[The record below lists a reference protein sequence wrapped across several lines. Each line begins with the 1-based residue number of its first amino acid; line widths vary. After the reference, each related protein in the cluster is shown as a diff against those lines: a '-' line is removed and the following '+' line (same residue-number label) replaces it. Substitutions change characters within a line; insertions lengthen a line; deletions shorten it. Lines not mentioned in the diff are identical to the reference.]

1 MSYFDEN
8 VIPGAQVAGQT
19 TQQTTV
25 YGSATA
31 LDEQTAIDL
40 AKTAAK
46 EDAFN
51 KFGVNSGDLTI
62 DQTTDSIRIKQNTIF
77 DKKGNESYTYTATYG
92 ATAYLNTPITDP
104 APPLP
109 PDPPPLPP
117 DPVYDGPGFG
127 EGESPPLPADPVYDG
142 PGIGEGESPPLQ
154 PDPVK
159 PVIPTPVATMPTVVV
174 TAERNTPQ
182 STLVNPLHEYDSYT
196 YGLSLHLMNIFDF
209 NAVAD
214 DPQHRYVPRNVLIAS
229 AGRFQGY
236 ARSPAFTEDFY
247 FENLKISTI
256 IGAGKRNKSSN
267 VVECNFTII
276 EPNGFTLF
284 NRIVTAAEQ
293 VNGKNG
299 NYMKM
304 PYMLQIDFFGI
315 KDGELGQTPIANLTK
330 HIPVTLIGIKTRV
343 STRGAEYTVNAVAFN
358 HSAFNQTYVRS
369 PADFAIRAKTVS
381 EVFGLGAVDA
391 NSSNAATQ
399 AQKDDLQRQETELE
413 RQIQLTG
420 GQEGAELRAQANSLK
435 SKISSF
441 GPFKINGFTDGINSW
456 YQELKKRGTV
466 SKVNTVRV
474 EFDPEIGLSNIYPSK
489 SPVSVASAA
498 SADNNT
504 PKDDK
509 TNIQS
514 NLNNK
519 GQIKFDAGV
528 MTIPAGT
535 SITDLI
541 DWAVRN
547 SQWMEKQLYDPTA
560 SSESKDTNNS
570 NQLKDPLKWI
580 KIIPKIKFSR
590 EGYDPSTNNYS
601 LDITYYVK
609 PWKVNSKLPT
619 GPLGK
624 TPGYVKEYNYI
635 YTGKNRDVIDL
646 QIDFDM
652 LFYQQ
657 MTANRNKRKTSM
669 TAPVQGDP
677 EVFYENNGETSSTTG
692 PASDVQKSGPIVV
705 PQSRVQPIPISYTAN
720 DVRYANRMGG
730 NQAASVT
737 GGDLQKNLFKGDM
750 ISVKLKILGDPHFIK
765 QDDIFLGQ
773 DATTQSGLLTNN
785 GSLWMDNSELYVYVK
800 FKSPIDYNEDI
811 GLALPTNQTYSES
824 ELSGVYRVISVDNE
838 FSRGQFVQTLDL
850 ARLPLTQEMQFMNTN
865 AKQRTD
871 TAMIVQM
878 SQQGAFKST
887 RFAGPAIL
895 QTAVQTAGGTAAGLA
910 LTAVTNPGAA
920 ASMAGS
926 LANKAINSAVSKVE
940 NMAMNAVKDFAK
952 PYLDSAKE
960 LATSMFDGFKT
971 DLGFA
976 EADFAAGNYGQAFT
990 DVTGIDLGGLGFGDG
1005 IEVDPE
1011 IADAA
1016 LAAEVGDIGAVFDSE
1031 AFAADF
1037 GSGDVA
1043 SDLADFFG

>member
-31 LDEQTAIDL
+31 ADEQTAIDL
-40 AKTAAK
+40 AITAAR
-46 EDAFN
+46 ENAYV

-77 DKKGNESYTYTATYG
+77 DKNAPNGETYTYTATYG
-92 ATAYLNTPITDP
+92 ATAYLNIPVVDP

-109 PDPPPLPP
+109 PDPPPAPP
-117 DPVYDGPGFG
+117 
-127 EGESPPLPADPVYDG
+127 DPVYDG
-142 PGIGEGESPPLQ
+142 PGIGEGESPPLPSDPVISNPVYDNDPR
-154 PDPVK
+154 PDPAK

-196 YGLSLHLMNIFDF
+196 YNLSLHLMNIFDF
-209 NAVAD
+209 NAVVD

-247 FENLKISTI
+247 FDNLKISTI

-267 VVECNFTII
+267 VVECTFTII

-299 NYMKM
+299 NYIKM

-315 KDGELGQTPIANLTK
+315 KGGELGQTPIANLTK
-330 HIPVTLIGIKTRV
+330 HIPVTLIGIKSRV
-343 STRGAEYTVNAVAFN
+343 SSRGAEYTVSAVAFN

-369 PADFAIRAKTVS
+369 PADFTVRAKTVS
-381 EVFGLGAVDA
+381 EIFGLGTVDA
-391 NSSNAATQ
+391 NSTNAATQ
-399 AQKDDLQRQETELE
+399 AQKEELQRQESDLEKQIKTAGEEGVEL
-413 RQIQLTG
+413 QK
-420 GQEGAELRAQANSLK
+420 QANSLK
-435 SKISSF
+435 SKIASF

-456 YQELKKRGTV
+456 YRELKKRGSV

-474 EFDPEIGLSNIYPSK
+474 EFDPEIGLSDIYPSN

-498 SADNNT
+498 SSDNNT
-504 PKDDK
+504 AKDDK
-509 TNIQS
+509 ANIQS

-519 GQIKFDAGV
+519 NQIKFDAGV

-547 SQWMEKQLYDPTA
+547 SKWMERQLYDPTA
-560 SSESKDTNNS
+560 SSSDTKNNNNS
-570 NQLKDPLKWI
+570 NQLKDPLRWV
-580 KIIPKIKFSR
+580 KIIPKIKFSQ
-590 EGYDPSTNNYS
+590 EGYDPSTNTYT

-652 LFYQQ
+652 LYYQQ

-677 EVFYENNGETSSTTG
+677 EVFYENNGESSSTSS
-692 PASDVQKSGPIVV
+692 PVSDVQKSGPIVV
-705 PQSRVQPIPISYTAN
+705 PQSRVQPIPVSYTSN
-720 DVRYANRMGG
+720 DVRYTNRMGG

-811 GLALPTNQTYSES
+811 GLAVPTNQSYSES

-838 FSRGQFVQTLDL
+838 FARGHFVQTLDL
-850 ARLPLTQEMQFMNTN
+850 ARLPLTQEMQFMTTN
-865 AKQRTD
+865 AQQRTD

-878 SQQGAFKST
+878 SQQGAIASS

-910 LTAVTNPGAA
+910 LTLATNPGAA

-1005 IEVDPE
+1005 IEVDLE
-1011 IADAA
+1011 LADEA
-1016 LAAEVGDIGAVFDSE
+1016 LVAEVGDIGE
-1031 AFAADF
+1031 IADV
-1037 GSGDVA
+1037 DVGEVA
-1043 SDLADFFG
+1043 DLGDFFG